1 MNKWKAG
8 AKGRGSRGPKKV
20 CHVPCAVCG
29 SFCVIGWLFFRL
41 YQSQAL
47 LCGVRTT
54 KLKVEMRVQPME
66 KKKVYN
72 SQSSCSVLC
81 LCPTGE
87 GVSCGGA
94 LPSRQWAG
102 ASEAQEPMSVRR

>member
-66 KKKVYN
+66 KKKCTTANPPAAFCVFA
-72 SQSSCSVLC
+72 QLEKVFHV
-81 LCPTGE
+81 E
-87 GVSCGGA
+87 GRYPVANGRA
-94 LPSRQWAG
+94 P
-102 ASEAQEPMSVRR
+102 VKRRNQ

>member
-66 KKKVYN
+66 KKSVQQPILLQRFVSLPN
-72 SQSSCSVLC
+72 WRRCFMWRGVTQS
-81 LCPTGE
+81 PM
-87 GVSCGGA
+87 GG
-94 LPSRQWAG
+94 RQ
-102 ASEAQEPMSVRR
+102 